1 MASLVESNEA
11 SQNPLQGFTFIV
23 HSAFLRLYL
32 GSRASQAAILKLAES
47 LYGTAVDG
55 IQVSTIVGRV
65 WDGIVQVDLSTI
77 TDLIVVGTPN
87 ATHYEFAKSALL
99 AGKHGARI

>member
-11 SQNPLQGFTFIV
+11 SQNPLQGFII

-77 TDLIVVGTPN
+77 TVEPNDARTP
-87 ATHYEFAKSALL
+87 ERF
-99 AGKHGARI
+99 

>member
-1 MASLVESNEA
+1 MPSTLILYIAPLVGSNEA
-11 SQNPLQGFTFIV
+11 SQNPLQGFIV

-32 GSRASQAAILKLAES
+32 GSQASQAAILKLTES

-65 WDGIVQVDLSTI
+65 LDGIVQVDLSTI
-77 TDLIVVGTPN
+77 TVEPNDARTP
-87 ATHYEFAKSALL
+87 ERF
-99 AGKHGARI
+99 